1 MRKAD
6 IPPTDDITEF
16 VLIILIPLVPLI
28 KIRSIILYY
37 YQFSLSLH

>member
-16 VLIILIPLVPLI
+16 VLIILIPLLPLI
-28 KIRSIILYY
+28 LL
-37 YQFSLSLH
+37 QLFL